1 MTTEIQAR
9 HSNLRDAGITASYF
23 SERGYTVNSVQT
35 NGQRSRITLAED
47 LTDADKDALELDLRL
62 DLVLIDTDVSDAGET
77 EVTTKKRYMRVM
89 DRCMETVIRRGFVF
103 QTETFSLAISAQIRL
118 LRYHVIRANLTYP
131 FAVANIE
138 NTGGIQVNDAAEMQ
152 DLFVAGHTAQFTIEQ
167 DAITE
172 KTTVRNAAS
181 KAAARTAAENYL
193 TVNGC
198 AFLIPML
205 GI

>member
-9 HSNLRDAGITASYF
+9 YSNVIDAGITATYF
-23 SERGYTVNSVQT
+23 TDRGYTVNAVQR
-35 NGQRSRITLAED
+35 NGQRFRITLDED
-47 LTDADKDALELDLRL
+47 LTDAEKDALELDLRL
-62 DLVLIDTDVSDAGET
+62 DLVLIDTDVSDGGET
-77 EVTTKKRYMRVM
+77 EITTKKRYMRVM
-89 DRCMETVIRRGFVF
+89 DRCMETIIRRGFVF
-103 QTETFSLAISAQIRL
+103 QTETFSLSLPAQIRL

-152 DLFVAGHTAQFTIEQ
+152 DLFVAAHTAQFTIEQ

-193 TVNGC
+193 TTNGC
-198 AFLIPML
+198 AFLISSL
-205 GI
+205 GL

>member
-1 MTTEIQAR
+1 MSTEIQAR
-9 HSNLRDAGITASYF
+9 HSNLVDAGITASYF
-23 SERGYTVNSVQT
+23 TERGFTVNSVQT
-35 NGQRSRITLAED
+35 DGQRTRIILAED
-47 LTDADKDALELDLRL
+47 LTDAEKDAIELDLRI
-62 DLVLIDTDVSDAGET
+62 DLVLIDTDISDGAET

-103 QTETFSLAISAQIRL
+103 QTETFSLSLNAQIRL
-118 LRYHVIRANLTYP
+118 LRYHVIRANLIYP
-131 FAVANIE
+131 FAAPNIE

-152 DLFVAGHTAQFTIEQ
+152 DLFVAAHTAQFTIEQ

-205 GI
+205 GA

>member
-1 MTTEIQAR
+1 MSTEIQAR
-9 HSNLRDAGITASYF
+9 LSNIVDAGIDASYF
-23 SERGYTVNSVQT
+23 TERGFTVTLTQK
-35 NGQRSRITLAED
+35 NGQRFRITLAED
-47 LTDADKDALELDLRL
+47 LTDAEKDALELDLRL
-62 DLVLIDTDVSDAGET
+62 DLALIETDVSDGGET
-77 EVTTKKRYMRVM
+77 EITTKKRYMRVM
-89 DRCMETVIRRGFVF
+89 DRCMETIIRRGFVF
-103 QTETFSLAISAQIRL
+103 QTETFSLAITAQIRL

-152 DLFVAGHTAQFTIEQ
+152 DLFVAAHTSQFATEQ

-172 KTTVRNAAS
+172 KTIVRNAGS

-193 TVNGC
+193 TVNDC

-205 GI
+205 GA

>member
-1 MTTEIQAR
+1 MSTEIQAR
-9 HSNLRDAGITASYF
+9 LSNIVDAGIDASYF
-23 SERGYTVNSVQT
+23 TERGFTVTLTQK
-35 NGQRSRITLAED
+35 NGQRFRITLAED
-47 LTDADKDALELDLRL
+47 LTDAEKDALELDLRL
-62 DLVLIDTDVSDAGET
+62 DLALIDTDVSDGGET

-89 DRCMETVIRRGFVF
+89 DRCMETIVRRGFVF
-103 QTETFSLAISAQIRL
+103 QTETFSLSLTAQVRL

-152 DLFVAGHTAQFTIEQ
+152 DLFVAAHTSQFATEQ
-167 DAITE
+167 DVISE

-205 GI
+205 GA

>member
-1 MTTEIQAR
+1 MPTEIQTR
-9 HSNLRDAGITASYF
+9 HSNIVDAGITATYF
-23 SERGYTVNSVQT
+23 AERGYTVTGTVIV
-35 NGQRSRITLAED
+35 GQRMVITVAED
-47 LTDADKDALELDLRL
+47 LTDAEKDALELDLRL
-62 DLVLIDTDVSDAGET
+62 DLALIDTDISDGAET
-77 EVTTKKRYMRVM
+77 EITTKKRYMRVM

-103 QTETFSLAISAQIRL
+103 QTQTFSLGMPAQIRL
-118 LRYHVIRANLTYP
+118 LRYFTIRANLVYP

-138 NTGGIQVNDAAEMQ
+138 NAGGIQVDDAIEMQ
-152 DLFVAGHTAQFTIEQ
+152 DLFVAGHDAQFTVEQ

-198 AFLIPML
+198 AFLIPSL
-205 GI
+205 GL